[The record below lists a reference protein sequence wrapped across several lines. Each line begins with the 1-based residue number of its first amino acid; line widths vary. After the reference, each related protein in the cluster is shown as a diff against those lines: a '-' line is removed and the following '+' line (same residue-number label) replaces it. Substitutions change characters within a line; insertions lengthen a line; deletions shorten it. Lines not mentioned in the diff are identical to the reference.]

1 MPASDHDGSTS
12 DEKLRAPPSGGA
24 LSSFLNGL
32 LSGMNALGSA
42 WIFVLVILICL
53 DASGRK
59 WFAAPLEG
67 VGEMIEL
74 SLVGVLFLQLGDA
87 TRRGRLT
94 RSDGLFHL
102 VLRRAP
108 RIGRVMGAISD
119 FLGALFMAIIL
130 YGSFPLLIESI
141 ERDYYIGTEG
151 VFTAPMWPVKLVIV
165 VGCIVTLLQFV
176 VFAMRY
182 VRGHGYS
189 IGAGEVHAPGD

>member
-1 MPASDHDGSTS
+1 MPASDHDGSAS
-12 DEKLRAPPSGGA
+12 DINSGAPPAGGVLSA
-24 LSSFLNGL
+24 LLTKI

-42 WIFVLVILICL
+42 WILVLVVLISL

-59 WFAAPLEG
+59 WFAAPIEG
-67 VGEMIEL
+67 VGELIEL

-108 RIGRVMGAISD
+108 GIGRIMGAACD
-119 FLGALFMAIIL
+119 FLGALFMAIII
-130 YGSFPLLIESI
+130 YGSVPLLYESI
-141 ERDYYIGTEG
+141 ERGYYIGTEG

-165 VGCIVTLLQFV
+165 IGCAFTLLQFL

-182 VRGHGYS
+182 INGRGYGS
-189 IGAGEVHAPGD
+189 GGFEIDAPRD